1 MESSKDILLNNGQ
14 HMPLVGLGTFGLK
27 DKDSV
32 VNAVVNLGYRHIDT
46 ASFYANEEIIGEALK
61 EIFSTTSIKR
71 EDIFIVTKLWHTQYE
86 DVEAALKLSLQKLG
100 VEYVDVYLIHWPIH
114 FFTEKPMPLYK
125 LWASLEALVD

>member
-1 MESSKDILLNNGQ
+1 MESSKDIPLSNGQ

-27 DKDSV
+27 DKDFV

-71 EDIFIVTKLWHTQYE
+71 EDIFIVTKLWHT
-86 DVEAALKLSLQKLG
+86 
-100 VEYVDVYLIHWPIH
+100 
-114 FFTEKPMPLYK
+114 
-125 LWASLEALVD
+125 